1 MSDLMA
7 VDAKIFTEGRDEE
20 AATNRP
26 PQDVNACIEFGI
38 RTKRNL
44 PWKIL
49 SAAVNIP
56 QYMG

>member
-56 QYMG
+56 